1 MNSNEGDL
9 FSEQTGSTTKFEPIT
24 LELKGIV
31 VNFTRDHKQYCLT
44 GIPTFK
50 NSKRMMSWLDKAR
63 KKLTFFQGSWW
74 VRKDTIKIQSALI
87 TLPQHQEWMDQ
98 AIRNLESQLRSAL
111 QLTDKKI
118 QTVASPRSW
127 IASRVPLDDA
137 WTWCPEIILK
147 SEKCEAGNEGATI
160 LIERIK

>member
-1 MNSNEGDL
+1 MHSNEKDL
-9 FSEQTGSTTKFEPIT
+9 FSEQTGSTAKFEPIT

-31 VNFTRDHKQYCLT
+31 VNFTRDH
-44 GIPTFK
+44 
-50 NSKRMMSWLDKAR
+50 KAR